1 MHKDFGEWYRLAGIE
16 PQGESLA
23 NRWAVVEAF
32 SPSRNDVVSLTE
44 LFYQFGKADET
55 FLTSFVGGF
64 QTADPAFRMR
74 ENNHELS
81 VLAGAQLI
89 HIIGGS
95 NVALA
100 DMAALSLV
108 SAAAS
113 NTRPGPSVKDI
124 PEIAVRYL
132 ARRSSE
138 RASSIHADVRAADG
152 RKDLFEALTM
162 LGAPY
167 DALAKE
173 VQQLRH
179 QLGVVTEESNILWW
193 LFSEFSRDEE
203 ERWTKF
209 SVPATALMAGKELA
223 DLTIV
228 LPGPAAAYAF
238 LDRVI
243 KCAKPKPPATV
254 LISEAINAVSI
265 AWRERYSS
273 RSCPSELEPLLPIG
287 HAVKVSLTAP
297 QDGEWLPAF
306 TQTTGIPAD
315 AKIAPHVLA
324 HQVYVESLLCR
335 SWKGLS

>member
-16 PQGESLA
+16 PIGETLA
-23 NRWAVVEAF
+23 NRWPVVEAF
-32 SPSRNDVVSLTE
+32 SPSRNDVVSLTA
-44 LFYQFGKADET
+44 LFYQLGKPDET
-55 FLTSFVGGF
+55 FLTSFVAAF
-64 QTADPAFRMR
+64 QAADPAFRTR

-81 VLAGAQLI
+81 VLAGAKLI
-89 HIIGGS
+89 HIISGS
-95 NVALA
+95 NAGLG
-100 DMAALSLV
+100 DLAALSLV

-132 ARRSSE
+132 AKRSSG
-138 RASSIHADVRAADG
+138 RASAIEADVREAG
-152 RKDLFEALTM
+152 GQKNLFEALTS

-167 DALAKE
+167 DELAKE
-173 VQQLRH
+173 VQQLRR

-193 LFSEFSRDEE
+193 LFSEFSRDEQ

-209 SVPATALMAGKELA
+209 SVPAAALMAGKELA
-223 DLTIV
+223 DLTVV
-228 LPGPAAAYAF
+228 LPGPVAAYAF

-243 KCAKPKPPATV
+243 KCAKPKPPTSV
-254 LISEAINAVSI
+254 LIADAINAVSI
-265 AWRERYSS
+265 DWRQRYSS
-273 RSCPSELEPLLPIG
+273 RSCPSELELLLPIG

-297 QDGEWLPAF
+297 ENGEWLPAF
-306 TQTTGIPAD
+306 TQTTGIAAD
-315 AKIAPHVLA
+315 AKVAPHVLA